1 MSINAVSNNFM
12 TTTITNT
19 SICGT
24 GDSKDSGDSE
34 DSVIVGAKR
43 YRPIEKANV
52 QYPEDKQLAREQII
66 DAIGK
71 VNKEFIPY
79 DRRFEISIHEKTKEI
94 MVKVIDAT
102 NDEIIREI
110 PSEKILDMV
119 AAILEVTG
127 IMIDKKI

>member
-1 MSINAVSNNFM
+1 MSINTVSNKFV
-12 TTTITNT
+12 TRTITNT
-19 SICGT
+19 DISGT
-24 GDSKDSGDSE
+24 GDSKNSE
-34 DSVIVGAKR
+34 NSVIVGAKR
-43 YRPIEKANV
+43 YRPIEKPNV